1 MFTVGSEVWPLPQRS
16 SLSLLYWVVN
26 RLDLCSVARHSL
38 SLPGL
43 FSVQTSF
50 QRMSDTK
57 EQSCLTLNS
66 CRNVSIQ
73 NKVVMIILYELVP
86 QSLSVTL
93 FFILS
98 YIQSTL
104 SLTYLSLNLLYIFS
118 TLKKCVSPKLLPYS
132 LSLLNTA

>member
-26 RLDLCSVARHSL
+26 RLALCSEVRHSL
-38 SLPGL
+38 SFPGL

-57 EQSCLTLNS
+57 EQFCLALNS

-86 QSLSVTL
+86 QSLSICNTL
-93 FFILS
+93 LYSIIYS
-98 YIQSTL
+98 STL
-104 SLTYLSLNLLYIFS
+104 SLTYLTLNLLYIFS
-118 TLKKCVSPKLLPYS
+118 T
-132 LSLLNTA
+132 